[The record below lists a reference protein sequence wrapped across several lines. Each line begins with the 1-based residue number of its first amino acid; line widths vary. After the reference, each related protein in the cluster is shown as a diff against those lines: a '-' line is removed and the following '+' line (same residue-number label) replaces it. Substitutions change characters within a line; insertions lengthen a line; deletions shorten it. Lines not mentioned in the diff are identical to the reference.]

1 MKWRQ
6 DTRQIR
12 NDSNG
17 KHYLMMVQCI
27 RQGMHGKFSY
37 FFVNYLLLGKKTQII
52 LLWHKAYF
60 AASSKWPNCIFSRK
74 ITFSCTFLN
83 VANGNI
89 HWVKRSRM
97 QQYSFF
103 CNGCVCINNQVVYM
117 SALKTSFRTYDQ
129 SRFEMFTL
137 LSVAFQYDWF
147 SIIKFHY

>member
-12 NDSNG
+12 NDSNR

-37 FFVNYLLLGKKTQII
+37 FFVSYLLFRKKTQII

-74 ITFSCTFLN
+74 ITFSYTFLN
-83 VANGNI
+83 VANGTF
-89 HWVKRSRM
+89 HWVKRTNATVLFLQWLCM
-97 QQYSFF
+97 F
-103 CNGCVCINNQVVYM
+103 
-117 SALKTSFRTYDQ
+117 TSFRTYDQ
-129 SRFEMFTL
+129 SCFEMFTL
-137 LSVAFQYDWF
+137 LSVAFQNDWF

>member
-12 NDSNG
+12 NDSNR

-37 FFVNYLLLGKKTQII
+37 FFVSYLLFRKKTQII

-74 ITFSCTFLN
+74 ITFSYTFLN
-83 VANGNI
+83 VANGTI
-89 HWVKRSRM
+89 HWVKRTNATVLFLQWLCMFKQS
-97 QQYSFF
+97 
-103 CNGCVCINNQVVYM
+103 CGVY
-117 SALKTSFRTYDQ
+117 K
-129 SRFEMFTL
+129 RFKNVISYIWPKLFWNVYIVIGGIPKRL
-137 LSVAFQYDWF
+137 VFDN
-147 SIIKFHY
+147 